1 MSKLI
6 CLMVCQLVFAAGQ
19 ASGQISQVATLPVI
33 TQFDTATDFG
43 RTWMLWNTS
52 RNELYVTYGSGIQVV
67 DTTNSDPTQWTQ
79 KSPIPLAMQPIFGV
93 CQSPDGTI
101 GIVNQLVE
109 ASKTSKSLTLVNP
122 ATGQSSYISLGS
134 YAPNYASADACAF
147 STDGKTV
154 FLAGGQYIPPFK
166 EGLFAIDAASGKAGQ
181 TWLIPQ
187 ANSSF
192 LALKAMADGK
202 VWALL
207 AQNQGSITA
216 TSLVVY
222 NPDGS
227 ESAPDLGGL
236 LPRHLFISPDG
247 MTAYVSGIIQI
258 GSNPYY
264 STSTVAIST
273 ADETVIGSSGTEPSF
288 LAWPSQD
295 VLYAYAIEITLVG
308 AVTLSGTIQWQKP
321 TTPLNSQLVT
331 HGLLANRQA
340 NGSDLLVLLR
350 DGGLDVYTAT
360 QPPLMIYSV
369 VNGAS
374 FQSVPLAPGEN
385 VTIFGSGLGYV
396 GQADSTGLQ
405 ILTQMGNTSVLL
417 DGKPLRLNYVGYGQ
431 INAYMPQN
439 INTGS
444 HVLSVKIGASTQTQQ
459 VTVVAQNLALFQFIP
474 DPVRAPG
481 VMFPILMDAGYHIL
495 GDPTVPNPGSQPSGY
510 AQVSRGDTAIA
521 WATGGGL
528 TNPPISDSD
537 VSPGG
542 LHPLVIT
549 PAMTVCGV
557 PVALSYS
564 GRAPSFPSLDQF
576 NFVVPDVCQSGA
588 NDLTLGPQRY
598 NGALWVK

>member
-1 MSKLI
+1 MSKLRCFLV
-6 CLMVCQLVFAAGQ
+6 CLFSIS
-19 ASGQISQVATLPVI
+19 ASGQGITQVATLPVSTAFPI
-33 TQFDTATDFG
+33 TGQPLNGISSAF
-43 RTWMLWNTS
+43 WNTK
-52 RNELYVTYGSGIQVV
+52 RNELYISYTNTIQVY
-67 DTTNSDPTQWTQ
+67 DTSKGDPTQWSLKTTVQ
-79 KSPIPLAMQPIFGV
+79 LGFSAMAMDLSKDGLLAIANQQTDIVKGTKSV
-93 CQSPDGTI
+93 
-101 GIVNQLVE
+101 
-109 ASKTSKSLTLVNP
+109 TLVNP
-122 ATGQSSYISLGS
+122 ADGFSQRTISLGD
-134 YAPNYASADACAF
+134 YTGTMTCAF
-147 STDGKTV
+147 SPDGKSLYV
-154 FLAGGQYIPPFK
+154 EAVRQVSPFQ
-166 EGLFAIDAASGKAGQ
+166 LSVYAVDVASGQVFQ
-181 TWLIPQ
+181 TWRAAGNNVLTLQGTP
-187 ANSSF
+187 
-192 LALKAMADGK
+192 DGK
-202 VWALL
+202 VWGIAENEVPAPNITTNML
-207 AQNQGSITA
+207 A
-216 TSLVVY
+216 VY

-360 QPPLMIYSV
+360 QPPLIYSV

-374 FQSVPLAPGEN
+374 FQAVPLAPGEN
-385 VTIFGSGLGYV
+385 ITVFGSALGYV

-405 ILTQMGNTSVLL
+405 ILTQMGATSVLL
-417 DGKPLRLNYVGYGQ
+417 DGKPLRVNYVGYGQ
-431 INAYMPQN
+431 INAYMPQSVSN
-439 INTGS
+439 GTHS
-444 HVLSVKIGASTQTQQ
+444 LSVKVGAASTANQQ
-459 VTVVAQNLALFQFIP
+459 VTVADQNLGLFQFVP
-474 DPVRAPG
+474 DPVKAPG
-481 VMFPILMDAGYHIL
+481 VEFPILMDAGYHIL
-495 GDPTVPNPGSQPSGY
+495 GDPTVPNPESQPSGY

-542 LHPLVIT
+542 LHPLVVT
-549 PAMTVCGV
+549 PAMTACGV

-576 NFVVPDVCQSGA
+576 NFVVPGVCQSGA
-588 NDLTLGPQRY
+588 NDLTLGLQRY
-598 NGALWVK
+598 KGALWVK